1 MRSKVNRSY
10 QICIYG
16 EVRNDDADN
25 HDDGDDVVD
34 DVLGD
39 DGGDGDETVNR

>member
-10 QICIYG
+10 QISTHS
-16 EVRNDDADN
+16 EVRNDDADD

-39 DGGDGDETVNR
+39 DGDDETGNR